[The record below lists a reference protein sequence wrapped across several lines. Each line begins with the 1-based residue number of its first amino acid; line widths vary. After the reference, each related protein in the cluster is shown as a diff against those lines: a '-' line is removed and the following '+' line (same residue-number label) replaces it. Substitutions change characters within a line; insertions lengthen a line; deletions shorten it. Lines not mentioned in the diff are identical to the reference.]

1 VVRQCAGLRRHP
13 AVRARG
19 DRGDGTPPSDRAGPV
34 HPARRKPFREHR
46 GAATP
51 ILRYGLAAIL
61 AFLPVFFANLVFTAS
76 FRDTRSADIAF
87 ASNVLGAVVGGCLEY
102 LALVTGYRLL
112 LLLVAALYAV
122 AFLLT
127 RWRIGGDRDLV
138 TVAGAP
144 GG

>member
-1 VVRQCAGLRRHP
+1 VTLAPGASENGLWNANI
-13 AVRARG
+13 AVP
-19 DRGDGTPPSDRAGPV
+19 PPSLLLDP
-34 HPARRKPFREHR
+34 
-46 GAATP
+46 P

-61 AFLPVFFANLVFTAS
+61 AFLPVLFANLVFTAS

-112 LLLVAALYAV
+112 LLLVGALYAV